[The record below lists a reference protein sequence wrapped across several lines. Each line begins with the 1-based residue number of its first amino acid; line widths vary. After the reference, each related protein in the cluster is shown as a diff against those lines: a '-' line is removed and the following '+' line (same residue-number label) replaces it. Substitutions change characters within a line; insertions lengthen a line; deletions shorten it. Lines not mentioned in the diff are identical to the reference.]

1 MKKKVLF
8 VLILLTIFMCIPNV
22 MATDINNEGCRTLMP
37 DAIIDVK
44 IANTVHYIILAIQ
57 IVVPILLVIFGM
69 LDFAK
74 SIIAQKEDE
83 IKKGQQIF
91 IKRLLSAAIIFFVV
105 AVVKFLI
112 GFVADANS
120 PNIIECM
127 DCFLNGADKDNG
139 ICNSYS

>member
-57 IVVPILLVIFGM
+57 IVVPILLEIFGM
-69 LDFAK
+69 VDFAK
-74 SIIAQKEDE
+74 
-83 IKKGQQIF
+83 
-91 IKRLLSAAIIFFVV
+91 
-105 AVVKFLI
+105 
-112 GFVADANS
+112 
-120 PNIIECM
+120 
-127 DCFLNGADKDNG
+127 
-139 ICNSYS
+139 